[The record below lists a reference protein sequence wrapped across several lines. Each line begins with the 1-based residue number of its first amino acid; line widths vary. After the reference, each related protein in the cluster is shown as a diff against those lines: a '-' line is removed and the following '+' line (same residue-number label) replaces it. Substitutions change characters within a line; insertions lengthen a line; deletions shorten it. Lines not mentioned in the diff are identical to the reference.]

1 MVSATMAA
9 SSISTPEWLSKHGGE
24 LRPSKDGQSF
34 VVYFAG
40 QMQYVLALDPVKGK
54 FGCRVTQTNNGRRL
68 DSGGSFDSPDAAINA
83 GLDGICKAL
92 GW

>member
-1 MVSATMAA
+1 MVTATLA
-9 SSISTPEWLSKHGGE
+9 SSTVSTPDWLSKHGGE
-24 LRPSKDGQSF
+24 LRPSKDRQSF

-40 QMQYVLALDPVKGK
+40 TMQYVLALDPVKGK

-68 DSGGSFDSPDAAINA
+68 DSSGSSDTPDAAINA
-83 GLDGICKAL
+83 GLDGVRKAL